1 MLNFLKELFP
11 VLFFAGIALVAYAA
25 FWPIE
30 PRLMQHST
38 LRPQACFSD
47 DDYERGYCFGYMRA
61 AIDQRYDLTHYFDGS
76 AAAPLSD
83 CELDDFGRGECS
95 GYYAAKTHFAEHGFP
110 EADVACF
117 LGEVLALRNVAM
129 WGWSEISET
138 LDWTETEEGQARV
151 QGQGAQRSLEVTQ
164 EFARRALEAQE
175 TVSARQAGGRLPA
188 KCAIPLR
195 VQNLWN

>member
-1 MLNFLKELFP
+1 M
-11 VLFFAGIALVAYAA
+11 AYAV

-47 DDYERGYCFGYMRA
+47 DDFERGYCFGYMRA
-61 AIDQRYDLTHYFDGS
+61 AIHHHHQRAGRELSDW
-76 AAAPLSD
+76 PLPD

-95 GYYAAKTHFAEHGFP
+95 GYSAAETHFSEHGFP

-138 LDWTETEEGQARV
+138 LDWTATGEGQARI
-151 QGQGAQRSLEVTQ
+151 QTQGAQRSLEVTQ

-175 TVSARQAGGRLPA
+175 SVSARQAGGRLPA
-188 KCAIPLR
+188 ICSMSLR
-195 VQNLWN
+195 FQSLWK